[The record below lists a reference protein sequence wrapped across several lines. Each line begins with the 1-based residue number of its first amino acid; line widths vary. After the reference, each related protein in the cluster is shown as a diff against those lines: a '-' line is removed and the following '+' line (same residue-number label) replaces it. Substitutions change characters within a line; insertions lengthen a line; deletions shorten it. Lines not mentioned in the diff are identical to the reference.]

1 MATVEFSV
9 EPCKTPRTQN
19 QGRIRML
26 FYDGEGIIFDGN
38 AYDDP
43 NAVGIASVY
52 HQRHD
57 MGALFAAAPDLLE
70 ACRQAAILLEREG
83 VAAQPDADAINAIHA
98 AIAKA
103 TAQRGDGSPA
113 GDTQGRLIAT
123 PEQARSLPEPMK
135 LKLIYA
141 PAAGG
146 YYAKVFDAKT
156 GATLHITNGYRTEN
170 DALKAASAWGVM
182 VAGDVRAAHALTT
195 ASAWGVKRAP

>member
-1 MATVEFSV
+1 
-9 EPCKTPRTQN
+9 
-19 QGRIRML
+19 ML
-26 FYDGEGIIFDGN
+26 FYNGEGIIFDGN

-52 HQRHD
+52 HERHD

-70 ACRQAAILLEREG
+70 ACRQAAILLDYARQHACFPSG
-83 VAAQPDADAINAIHA
+83 GNRPDADPINAINAINA

-103 TAQRGDGSPA
+103 GAQRGDGSRTLQPH
-113 GDTQGRLIAT
+113 
-123 PEQARSLPEPMK
+123 SLPEPMK

-156 GATLHITNGYRTEN
+156 GATLHVTNGYRTEN
-170 DALKAASAWGVM
+170 DALQAASAWGVM
-182 VAGDVRAAHALTT
+182 VAGDVRAAHALKT